1 VDALN
6 DKRRRAAVHAEAQS
20 AKSEALG
27 DTNFDDASAV
37 RAALRSASVKKTLQD
52 RITARPVQR
61 EKERGTLLAFEMR
74 AHPEEAIDL
83 AEDENAAV
91 AARAS
96 WKTAVDLA
104 GRAQATAEQLSSL
117 IGSAE
122 EEHARS
128 ANQQADYEIL
138 RGLAD

>member
-1 VDALN
+1 
-6 DKRRRAAVHAEAQS
+6 
-20 AKSEALG
+20 
-27 DTNFDDASAV
+27 
-37 RAALRSASVKKTLQD
+37 
-52 RITARPVQR
+52 
-61 EKERGTLLAFEMR
+61 
-74 AHPEEAIDL
+74 DL

-138 RGLAD
+138 RGLADTISGRAGNTHKMTLETFVLAAELEEIVQAANRRLGDMSTGRYQLQ